1 MKKLLLLS
9 ALFVFACSGDNSSD
23 SYNQTFFEK
32 YDGVVWQ
39 EETLE
44 DYLSRIQI
52 NNGNTITR
60 KSYFVEDGDVYCDIS
75 TLLGSNFIEVNE
87 NSFSWNEQQAE
98 YNGVIETWITTV
110 TATNN
115 GNNLI
120 IEYSD
125 DPDYPEYYSRT
136 TLTDPCE

>member
-1 MKKLLLLS
+1 MKKLLLLF

-23 SYNQTFFEK
+23 SSNQTFFEK

-52 NNGNTITR
+52 NNGNTITW

-87 NSFSWNEQQAE
+87 NSFSCNEQAE
-98 YNGVIETWITTV
+98 YNGVIETWTTTV

>member
-23 SYNQTFFEK
+23 SSNQTFFEK

-60 KSYFVEDGDVYCDIS
+60 KSYFVEDGDVYCNIS
-75 TLLGSNFIEVNE
+75 THLGSNFIEVNE
-87 NSFSWNEQQAE
+87 NSFSWNEQAE

>member
-1 MKKLLLLS
+1 MKRILILS
-9 ALFVFACSGDNSSD
+9 AFLIFACSSDDSSD
-23 SYNQTFFEK
+23 SSNQTFFEK

-87 NSFSWNEQQAE
+87 NSFSWNEQAE

>member
-23 SYNQTFFEK
+23 SSNQTFFEK

-60 KSYFVEDGDVYCDIS
+60 KSYFVEDGDVYCNIS

-87 NSFSWNEQQAE
+87 NSFSWNEQAE

>member
-23 SYNQTFFEK
+23 SSNQTFFDK

-87 NSFSWNEQQAE
+87 NSFSWNEQAE

>member
-60 KSYFVEDGDVYCDIS
+60 KSYFVEEGDVYCDIS

-87 NSFSWNEQQAE
+87 NSFSWNEQAE

>member
-1 MKKLLLLS
+1 MKKLLLLF

-23 SYNQTFFEK
+23 SSNQTFFEK

-52 NNGNTITR
+52 NNGNTITW

-87 NSFSWNEQQAE
+87 NSFSWNEQAE

>member
-9 ALFVFACSGDNSSD
+9 ALFVFACSGDNSLD

-87 NSFSWNEQQAE
+87 NSFSWNEQAE

>member
-87 NSFSWNEQQAE
+87 NSFSWNEQAE

>member
-23 SYNQTFFEK
+23 SSNQTFFEK

-52 NNGNTITR
+52 NNGNTITW

-87 NSFSWNEQQAE
+87 NSFSWNEQAE

>member
-23 SYNQTFFEK
+23 SSNQTFFEK

-52 NNGNTITR
+52 NNGNTITL

-87 NSFSWNEQQAE
+87 NSFSWNEQAE

>member
-1 MKKLLLLS
+1 M
-9 ALFVFACSGDNSSD
+9 
-23 SYNQTFFEK
+23 
-32 YDGVVWQ
+32 VWQ

-60 KSYFVEDGDVYCDIS
+60 KSYFVEDGDVYCNIS

-87 NSFSWNEQQAE
+87 NSFSWNEQAE

>member
-23 SYNQTFFEK
+23 SSNQTFFEK

-87 NSFSWNEQQAE
+87 NSFSWNEQAE

>member
-9 ALFVFACSGDNSSD
+9 ALFIFACSGDDSNNNS
-23 SYNQTFFEK
+23 NQTFFEK
-32 YDGVVWQ
+32 YDGVVWL
-39 EETLE
+39 EETPE

-52 NNGNTITR
+52 NNGNTITG
-60 KSYFVEDGDVYCDIS
+60 KSYFVEDGNVYCDIS
-75 TLLGSNFIEVNE
+75 TLLSSNFIEVNE
-87 NSFSWNEQQAE
+87 NSFSWNEQAE
-98 YNGVIETWITTV
+98 YNGVIEILTTTV

-125 DPDYPEYYSRT
+125 DPDYSEYYSRT
-136 TLTDPCE
+136 NLSDPCE

>member
-23 SYNQTFFEK
+23 SSNQTFFEK

-60 KSYFVEDGDVYCDIS
+60 KSYFVEDVDVYCDIS

-87 NSFSWNEQQAE
+87 NSFSWNEQAE

>member
-23 SYNQTFFEK
+23 SSNQTFFEK

-60 KSYFVEDGDVYCDIS
+60 KSYFVEDGDVYCNIS

-87 NSFSWNEQQAE
+87 NSFSWNEQAE

-125 DPDYPEYYSRT
+125 DPDYSEYYSRT